1 MIDAQRGY
9 IFYYSLFRRCLVLSF
24 SCGNDCGRIKKL
36 VASDTGDGADRVA
49 SRVLGHRR
57 VLLSGVGVRL

>member
-1 MIDAQRGY
+1 MLNEA
-9 IFYYSLFRRCLVLSF
+9 IFFIILFSADVLCFSF
-24 SCGNDCGRIKKL
+24 SCGNDCGRIKML

-57 VLLSGVGVRL
+57 VLLSGVGVLL